1 MNAFGRI
8 LRALLILTLGFS
20 ASPSYVRADESA
32 ASRLNQCV
40 DQQIVCASL
49 RTSEGRDAIVSSRP
63 GSEFSL
69 KTVRRSSSWQAAVLV
84 AVSSPSR
91 APFSIVLAGRGRTTP
106 QAVARSATPVRGP
119 PASA

>member
-1 MNAFGRI
+1 M
-8 LRALLILTLGFS
+8 LRALLILALGFS
-20 ASPSYVRADESA
+20 APPSYVRADESA
-32 ASRLNQCV
+32 ASRLDYCV

-49 RTSEGRDAIVSSRP
+49 RTSEGRDEFVSSRP

-69 KTVRRSSSWQAAVLV
+69 KTVRRSSSWHAAVLV

-91 APFSIVLAGRGRTTP
+91 SQSSIVWAGRGRTTP
-106 QAVARSATPVRGP
+106 QAIARSATPVRGP